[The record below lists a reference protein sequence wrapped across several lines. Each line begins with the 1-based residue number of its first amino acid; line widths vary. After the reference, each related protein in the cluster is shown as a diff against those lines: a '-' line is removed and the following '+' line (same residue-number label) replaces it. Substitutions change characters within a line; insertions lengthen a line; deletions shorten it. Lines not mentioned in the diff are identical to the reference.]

1 MTFKMIKIKKLL
13 LCFIVLIL
21 LQGFDESPPDKPAG
35 TSIDFTYPGGKYKAL
50 IMSFDDG
57 CVADIK
63 LAALFDKYKIIGTF
77 NISSGPIG
85 TTQIWSVKN
94 GDTIRQSY
102 VSEETILKIYKNHEI
117 AAHGATHKN
126 FLKITKEEILEQ
138 INVDI
143 QRLSFITKRKIS
155 SIAYPFGAVND
166 SVSKIVAA
174 TGLTNARTVK
184 ATNNFELPENLL
196 MWNPT
201 CRDDK
206 ALDFLDNYLKLNHKT
221 LSVFYVWGHS
231 WELGNGKRWD
241 NMVQFCKSIS
251 NRKDIWYTGSGA
263 LADYINATKKVKI
276 KDNIITNPEGNLTVW
291 LHLASGIKKLKP
303 GQSIKLKTLQSI

>member
-1 MTFKMIKIKKLL
+1 MIKISIRKLL
-13 LCFIVLIL
+13 FCFIVLML
-21 LQGFDESPPDKPAG
+21 LQGFDYLPSDKP
-35 TSIDFTYPGGKYKAL
+35 TDTFNDFAYPGGKYKAL

-77 NISSGPIG
+77 NISSDPIG
-85 TTQIWSVKN
+85 TTQIWSIKN

-126 FLKITKEEILEQ
+126 FLKISKDEILDQ

-143 QRLSFITKRKIS
+143 QKLNLLTRRKITS
-155 SIAYPFGAVND
+155 MAYPFGAAND
-166 SVSKIVAA
+166 SVSKIVAGTA
-174 TGLTNARTVK
+174 ITNARTVK
-184 ATNNFELPENLL
+184 STNNFELPQNLL
-196 MWNPT
+196 IWNPT

-206 ALDFLDNYLKLNHKT
+206 ALNFLDNYLKSKEKK

-231 WELGNGKRWD
+231 WELGNGKRWG
-241 NMVQFCKSIS
+241 NMVEFCKSIS
-251 NRKDIWYTGSGA
+251 NQKDIWYTGSGT
-263 LADYINATKKVKI
+263 LAHYINATKKVKI
-276 KDNIITNPEGNLTVW
+276 KDNIITNPKGNLTVW
-291 LHLASGIKKLKP
+291 LNLSSGVTKLKP
-303 GQSIKLKTLQSI
+303 GHQIELKML

>member
-1 MTFKMIKIKKLL
+1 M
-13 LCFIVLIL
+13 L
-21 LQGFDESPPDKPAG
+21 LQGFNQISYNKSTVTFNGFA
-35 TSIDFTYPGGKYKAL
+35 YPGGKYKTL

-63 LAALFDKYKIIGTF
+63 LASLFDKYHIIGTF
-77 NISSGPIG
+77 NISSSSIG

-102 VSEETILKIYKNHEI
+102 VSEKTILKIYKNHEI

-126 FLKITKEEILEQ
+126 FLKITRDEILEQ

-143 QRLSFITKRKIS
+143 QKLNLLTKRKIT

-166 SVSKIVAA
+166 SVSKIVAS

-184 ATNNFELPENLL
+184 VSNNFELPENML

-206 ALDFLDNYLKLNHKT
+206 ALDFLDNYLKLNEKK

-231 WELGNGKRWD
+231 WELGNEKRWE
-241 NMVQFCKSIS
+241 NMMHFCKSIS
-251 NRKDIWYTGSGA
+251 NKKDIWYTGSGL
-263 LADYINATKKVKI
+263 LAAYINATKKVRI
-276 KDNIITNPEGNLTVW
+276 KDGVITNPEENLTVW
-291 LHLASGIKKLKP
+291 LSLSSGVIKLKP
-303 GQSIKLKTLQSI
+303 GHSLKIKNAVENLEHQ